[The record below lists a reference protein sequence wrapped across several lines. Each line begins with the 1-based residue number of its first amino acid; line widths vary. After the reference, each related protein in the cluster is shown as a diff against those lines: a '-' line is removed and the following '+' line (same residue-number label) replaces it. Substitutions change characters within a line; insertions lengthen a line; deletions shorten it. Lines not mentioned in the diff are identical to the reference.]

1 MMKKYNKIK
10 KQVESQ
16 TGSEL
21 LLKIR
26 DCHLYE
32 MLSCVCWSKSQS
44 YLESVTKKETFMSTS
59 QLVNSEHKIVIAC
72 RRMKTKETK
81 RKKES
86 PIK

>member
-1 MMKKYNKIK
+1 MKKYNKIK

-32 MLSCVCWSKSQS
+32 MLSCVC
-44 YLESVTKKETFMSTS
+44 
-59 QLVNSEHKIVIAC
+59 
-72 RRMKTKETK
+72 
-81 RKKES
+81 
-86 PIK
+86 